1 MILRQILGYVPV
13 NLANIIISFGTI
25 AILTRLFDGAEFG
38 RYALAIASLHFIHMV
53 FFTWIEA
60 AMARFYAR
68 AERRGQLATHLK
80 TSYITAVIM
89 AIIGLPLFMGI
100 VYILPIENTMK
111 TILAFALASNCLTLI
126 YNIGIEAHKAAHRIG
141 RFSAIHSSQSLF
153 GFGLGIILILV
164 TPLREVAPFI
174 GIMAASGLA
183 ILVDLPF
190 MLKRMRSG
198 GIEKAR
204 IKQYFTYGMPIC
216 FALMLSYIL
225 SQGDLFFIKYF
236 MDDLAV
242 GQYNAGYNL
251 ANRSLDVLFIW
262 IAMAITPI
270 AITTLEQDGL
280 ETTKKVL
287 KNYGE
292 ILLLL
297 ILPAATGIALVAEPA
312 GFILGESVRAE
323 AVKIMPWIAFV
334 GVMNGFI
341 AYYAQRAFMLSRKTG
356 LLAMTMIPPVIINVA
371 LNIWLIPLHGLSG
384 AVWATL
390 IAYGIGLVLCF
401 VVARRSFPLPL
412 PLKAL
417 VQTAFACAVMAGAV
431 LALPDLVDQ
440 LPDVLELLTKAG
452 VGALIYG
459 LVVLTLNTANCRTLL
474 KELRDKINDKLGA
487 SKLEPEPE
495 PLP

>member
-1 MILRQILGYVPV
+1 MIGRQMLGYVPV
-13 NLANIIISFGTI
+13 NLANIVISFGTI

-68 AERRGQLATHLK
+68 AERRGKLATHLK
-80 TSYITAVIM
+80 TSYITAVVM
-89 AIIGLPLFMGI
+89 AIIGLPLFMGL
-100 VYILPIENTMK
+100 VYILPVENTMK
-111 TILAFALASNCLTLI
+111 TILAFALASTCLTLI

-164 TPLREVAPFI
+164 TPLREVAPFV

-183 ILVDLPF
+183 VLVDLPF
-190 MLKRMRSG
+190 MLKRMRG
-198 GIEKAR
+198 GGVDTAR
-204 IKQYFTYGMPIC
+204 VKQYFAYGMPIC

-251 ANRSLDVLFIW
+251 ANRSLDVLFVW

-292 ILLLL
+292 ILLLV

-356 LLAMTMIPPVIINVA
+356 LLAMTMIPPVIINVI
-371 LNIWLIPLHGLSG
+371 LNIWLIPIYGLNG
-384 AVWATL
+384 AVWSTL
-390 IAYGIGLVLCF
+390 IAYGIGLVLSF
-401 VVARRSFPLPL
+401 AVARRSFPLPL
-412 PLKAL
+412 PFKAFA
-417 VQTAFACAVMAGAV
+417 QTAFACVVMAGAV
-431 LALPDLVDQ
+431 LALPNFVDQ
-440 LPDVLELLTKAG
+440 LPDVLELLVKAG
-452 VGALIYG
+452 VGAAVYG
-459 LVVLTLNTANCRTLL
+459 LVVFALNTANCRTLL
-474 KELRDKINDKLGA
+474 KDLRDKIKTRTHTPRVEV
-487 SKLEPEPE
+487 EPES
-495 PLP
+495 LP